1 MGERTVTTVYLIRH
15 AEAEGNLYRIAHG
28 QYDGLITDRG
38 YQQLRVL
45 KKRFDD
51 VHIDA
56 VYSSDLFRARTTARA
71 IYEPKGLAL
80 HTDPAFREIHM
91 GCWEGRPWQE
101 LNTTCE
107 EQMFYFNRQLDKFH
121 VEGSETAQQVL
132 DRYIPALKR
141 VAAENDGKTVAI
153 FSHGAAMRMV
163 LGTLNGLPLSRVG
176 ETPHGDN
183 TAVSLLEIDGDN
195 VRVVYQ
201 NDNSHQ
207 VEAGLSTFAKQS
219 WWRDKR
225 MMSGGQY
232 YREMD
237 EATAARFGVP
247 EEGKRIAVWFEQE
260 PVGAL
265 TLLPDRE
272 KDAGWIGYYYLTPTM
287 RGRNYGIPRLG
298 QAVQFYRA
306 RGIDRLRLSCADEQT
321 RGFFA
326 HYGFYPLEGDVMEK
340 YIGYEPREIVW

>member
-1 MGERTVTTVYLIRH
+1 MTTVYLIRH

-45 KKRFDD
+45 KKRFDG
-51 VHIDA
+51 VPIDA

-71 IYEPKGLAL
+71 IYEPKGLEL
-80 HTDPAFREIHM
+80 HLEPAFREIHM

-101 LNTTCE
+101 LNTAYE

-141 VAAENDGKTVAI
+141 VAAENDGKTVAV

-163 LGTLNGLPLSRVG
+163 LGTLNGLSLAEVG

-183 TAVSLLEIDGDN
+183 TAVSLLEIDGDDI
-195 VRVVYQ
+195 RVVYR

-207 VEAGLSTFAKQS
+207 VEAGLSTFAKQT

-232 YREMD
+232 YKDMD
-237 EATAARFGVP
+237 EATAVRFGVP
-247 EEGKRIAVWFEQE
+247 AEGKRIAV
-260 PVGAL
+260 
-265 TLLPDRE
+265 
-272 KDAGWIGYYYLTPTM
+272 
-287 RGRNYGIPRLG
+287 
-298 QAVQFYRA
+298 
-306 RGIDRLRLSCADEQT
+306 
-321 RGFFA
+321 
-326 HYGFYPLEGDVMEK
+326 
-340 YIGYEPREIVW
+340 

>member
-1 MGERTVTTVYLIRH
+1 MGERTVTTVYLVRH

-28 QYDGLITDRG
+28 QYNGLITDRG
-38 YQQLRVL
+38 YQQLHVL

-71 IYEPKGLAL
+71 VYEPKGLEL
-80 HTDPAFREIHM
+80 HLEPAFREIHM

-101 LNTTCE
+101 LNTAYE

-141 VAAENDGKTVAI
+141 VAAENDGKTIAI

-163 LGTLNGLPLSRVG
+163 LGTLNGLPLSQVG

-183 TAVSLLEIDGDN
+183 TAVSLLEIDGDDI
-195 VRVVYQ
+195 RVVYM

-207 VEAGLSTFAKQS
+207 VEAGLSTFAKQT

-232 YREMD
+232 YKDMD

-247 EEGKRIAVWFEQE
+247 AEGKRIAVIDAGGTNFR
-260 PVGAL
+260 VGGRGNAAAGQGQRRGL
-265 TLLPDRE
+265 DRLLLSGAHHAGPQLRHPAPGSGGAVLSGAGHRPAAAAVRGRADERLFRPLRLLPP
-272 KDAGWIGYYYLTPTM
+272 G
-287 RGRNYGIPRLG
+287 GRRDGEVYRL
-298 QAVQFYRA
+298 
-306 RGIDRLRLSCADEQT
+306 
-321 RGFFA
+321 
-326 HYGFYPLEGDVMEK
+326 
-340 YIGYEPREIVW
+340 

>member
-1 MGERTVTTVYLIRH
+1 MTKIYLIRH

-28 QYDGLITDRG
+28 WHNGLITNYRG
-38 YQQLRVL
+38 YQQIDALRQ
-45 KKRFDD
+45 RFQD
-51 VHIDA
+51 VDIDA
-56 VYSSDLFRARTTARA
+56 VYASDLYRTQITARA
-71 IYEPKGLAL
+71 IWLPKAL
-80 HTDPAFREIHM
+80 PLHLEPAFREIHM
-91 GCWEGRPWQE
+91 GVWEDHPWHE
-101 LNTTCE
+101 LNKLHPE
-107 EQMFYFNRQLDKFH
+107 EMYHFNRRVDLWH
-121 VEGSETAQQVL
+121 VEGGETAQDVL

-141 VAAENDGKTVAI
+141 VAAENDGKTVAV

-163 LGTLNGLPLSRVG
+163 LGTLNGLSLAEVG

-183 TAVSLLEIDGDN
+183 TAVSLLEIDGDDI
-195 VRVVYQ
+195 RVVYR

-207 VEAGLSTFAKQS
+207 VEAGLSTFAKQT

-232 YREMD
+232 YKDMD
-237 EATAARFGVP
+237 EATAVRFGVP
-247 EEGKRIAVWFEQE
+247 AEGKRIAVWFENQ
-260 PVGAL
+260 PVGAV
-265 TLLPDRE
+265 TLLPD
-272 KDAGWIGYYYLTPTM
+272 KAGDAGWIGYYYLEPTM
-287 RGRNYGIPRLG
+287 RGRNYGIPPLG

-306 RGIDRLRLSCADEQT
+306 RGIDRLRLRCPEEQT

>member
-1 MGERTVTTVYLIRH
+1 MTTVYLIRH

-45 KKRFDD
+45 KKRFDG
-51 VHIDA
+51 VPIDA

-71 IYEPKGLAL
+71 IYEPKGLEL
-80 HTDPAFREIHM
+80 HLEPAFREIHM

-101 LNTTCE
+101 LNTAYE

-141 VAAENDGKTVAI
+141 VAAENDGKTVA
-153 FSHGAAMRMV
+153 V
-163 LGTLNGLPLSRVG
+163 VG

-183 TAVSLLEIDGDN
+183 TAVSLLEIDGDDI
-195 VRVVYQ
+195 RVVYR

-207 VEAGLSTFAKQS
+207 VEAGLSTFAKQT

-232 YREMD
+232 YKDMD
-237 EATAARFGVP
+237 EATAVRFGVP
-247 EEGKRIAVWFEQE
+247 AEGKRIAVWFEDQ
-260 PVGAL
+260 PVGAV
-265 TLLPDRE
+265 TLLPD
-272 KDAGWIGYYYLTPTM
+272 KAGDAGWIGYYYLEPTM
-287 RGRNYGIPRLG
+287 RGRNYGIPPLG

-306 RGIDRLRLSCADEQT
+306 RGIDRLRLRCEDEQT